1 MSTEEQRA
9 LLGLCLM
16 AAFTDGSQS
25 DAERERIRTLIE
37 SFQQPDLK
45 SLELYRDVVLRKV
58 TIQEFA
64 TALTS
69 PESRLLAY
77 EMAVGVCD
85 SDDRLNDAE
94 KAFLAE
100 LQSALG
106 LKESDAAP
114 VREEA
119 EQLISAALPPVLGAA
134 STGMPSQGAT
144 TAPAA
149 AASAS
154 ASVDNTILNT
164 AILAGALELLPSSLA
179 TMAILPLQ
187 MRLVYRIGQAHGY
200 PLDRRHLGE
209 FLAAAGVGMTSQV
222 LEGYVRKFTRGLFGK
237 VMGGL
242 GRGLAGA
249 FTGSAMSF
257 ASTWALGHLAQRYYA
272 GGRTLSGAQLQH
284 GFQQLVGE
292 ARSVQQQYLPQI
304 QQRSQG
310 LNLKEVLRMARGA

>member
-1 MSTEEQRA
+1 MTPEEQRA

-64 TALTS
+64 AALTS

-85 SDDRLNDAE
+85 ADDRLNDAE

-100 LQSALG
+100 LQAALG
-106 LKESDAAP
+106 LKESDTAP

-119 EQLISAALPPVLGAA
+119 EQLVSAALPPVLG
-134 STGMPSQGAT
+134 S
-144 TAPAA
+144 APAA
-149 AASAS
+149 ISAGS
-154 ASVDNTILNT
+154 AGATQVDGTILNH
-164 AILAGALELLPSSLA
+164 AILAGALELLPNSLA

-222 LEGYVRKFTRGLFGK
+222 LEGYVQKFTRGLFGK

-242 GRGLAGA
+242 GRGLAGSL
-249 FTGSAMSF
+249 TGPAMSF
-257 ASTWALGHLAQRYYA
+257 ATTWAVGHLAKRYYA
-272 GGRTLSGAQLQH
+272 GGRTLSGAQLQQ
-284 GFQQLVGE
+284 GFQQLLGE
-292 ARSVQQQYLPQI
+292 AKQVQQQYLPQI

-310 LNLKEVLRMARGA
+310 LNLKEVLRMAGRS

>member
-1 MSTEEQRA
+1 
-9 LLGLCLM
+9 M

-25 DAERERIRTLIE
+25 DAERERIRNLIE

-64 TALTS
+64 AALST

-85 SDDRLNDAE
+85 ADDRLNAAE
-94 KAFLAE
+94 KAFLTD
-100 LQSALG
+100 LQAALS
-106 LKESDAAP
+106 LKESDTAP

-119 EQLISAALPPVLGAA
+119 EKLVSAALPPVLGASSDA
-134 STGMPSQGAT
+134 VTS
-144 TAPAA
+144 
-149 AASAS
+149 SAS
-154 ASVDNTILNT
+154 KSAVPADSAQLDGTILNH
-164 AILAGALELLPSSLA
+164 AILAGALELLPNSLA
-179 TMAILPLQ
+179 TMAIMPLQ

-237 VMGGL
+237 VIGGL
-242 GRGLAGA
+242 GRGLAGTL
-249 FTGSAMSF
+249 TGPAMSF
-257 ASTWALGHLAQRYYA
+257 ATTWALGNLAKRYYA
-272 GGRTLSGAQLQH
+272 GGRTLSGAQLQQ
-284 GFQQLVGE
+284 GFQQLLGE
-292 ARSVQQQYLPQI
+292 ARQVHEQYLPQI

-310 LNLKEVLRMARGA
+310 LNLKEVLRMAGRS

>member
-1 MSTEEQRA
+1 MSPEEQRA

-94 KAFLAE
+94 KAFLTE

-119 EQLISAALPPVLGAA
+119 EQLASAALPPVLGAA
-134 STGMPSQGAT
+134 STTTPSNLSAK
-144 TAPAA
+144 
-149 AASAS
+149 ASAS
-154 ASVDNTILNT
+154 MDSTILNT

-222 LEGYVRKFTRGLFGK
+222 LEGYVQKFTRGLFGK

-272 GGRTLSGAQLQH
+272 GGRTLSGAQLQQ

-310 LNLKEVLRMARGA
+310 LNIQEVLRMARGA